1 MPTREE
7 IKPQVIAVLREV
19 TDLDELAGNE
29 SSDLERDLGLKR
41 GIRQRMADRYSAIST
56 GYPGGIVVSETDSA
70 GCRTVRQLIDLVL
83 ARSKGETK

>member
-29 SSDLERDLGLKR
+29 SSDLERDLGLIQDQR
-41 GIRQRMADRYSAIST
+41 ERMAKHYSRISQ
-56 GYPGGIVVSETDSA
+56 GYPGGIAVSKSDA
-70 GCRTVRQLIDLVL
+70 GACRTVGQLIDLVF